1 MSEATGVFASPS
13 LMGWLL
19 RDATLTVIF
28 TLAMWGLNTWHLSSG
43 FWAATVLCV
52 AIGFIAGYVL
62 CYVYHEWGH
71 LLATRLSGG
80 HMPLA
85 PYAGP
90 IIGKFNIADHSRRQ
104 FIWLSWGGVVAY
116 TTTMMITVAVYASG
130 SLGLSGSGFA
140 VGGLAFVAQS
150 LSVDLPQ
157 IRRVTRGADIAATSA
172 AGANAQIILRRTWQ
186 SWTVLAILL
195 VIWNVLR

>member
-1 MSEATGVFASPS
+1 MSEATGVFAPPS
-13 LMGWLL
+13 LRGWLL
-19 RDATLTVIF
+19 RDAILTAVF
-28 TLAMWGLNTWHLSSG
+28 AVAMWILNAWHLSSG
-43 FWAATVLCV
+43 FWAVTVLCT
-52 AIGFIAGYVL
+52 AIGFIAGYAL

-71 LLATRLSGG
+71 LLAARLSGG

-85 PYAGP
+85 PYSGP
-90 IIGKFNIADHSRRQ
+90 IIGKFDIADHSRRQ

-116 TTTMMITVAVYASG
+116 TATMVIAVAVYASG
-130 SLGLSGSGFA
+130 RLGLSGAGFA
-140 VGGLAFVAQS
+140 VGALAFVAQS

-157 IRRVTRGADIAATSA
+157 IWRVTRGADIAATSA

-195 VIWNVLR
+195 VTWNLLR